1 MIAHVQPQDA
11 MTSAETKSIYIRD
24 LPPPLDITSHRD
36 PLATSMSFHLPTFLQ
51 LRSEPAN
58 GSGVCNVIT
67 SSDGH
72 LKLSATMSAEKVQTE
87 RYNKRKFI
95 PRNTK
100 NYIIP
105 CMTTDPIKRPVP
117 PGWQIYIHPEG
128 CLYYCYDSVVDF
140 HGYSRRIH
148 IITQADLVHDGIA
161 ETIENLAKLAYSH
174 AYQYPS
180 FPVNVDLVL
189 ELMDVRETITAG
201 YYFVH
206 HENRCLFWLQDFNA
220 TGILRECCGVTELS
234 HIQIELEAQYC
245 RGMVTAHASRKHI
258 DLFPHTSSLHS
269 QALQQLQQIIR
280 FAISDCM
287 TSEVSAVCAFSIDVL
302 KNTLD
307 LIKDV
312 DVENDWVQSAHDKC
326 FIARMMNHFRHC
338 QYLNY
343 HGQQGARLS
352 RDQTV
357 HDDSYEERSMM
368 MRCLAPLLFNAPYEH
383 VRSLHKLYVDSI
395 VNQLD
400 WRTFVQKLNAEM
412 QDFNL
417 LATVLLSVNVGFL
430 AIQSVDHGRGHSLSQ
445 VASYVSVISSFGS
458 MLLGVNIARQSYTRG
473 PDMVD
478 NAQARLESLVHPK
491 HGLETLAIIYSLPY
505 ALLMWGMI
513 FFVLAFFTECFRN
526 SSAVPVS
533 VAALIVLVLVGWSC
547 YTLGDSVERGHLFGS
562 VITAVQWIKNLPR
575 WVVKPNDKESAGSA
589 LSYGGKFR
597 WTFKLPGPL
606 N

>member
-1 MIAHVQPQDA
+1 
-11 MTSAETKSIYIRD
+11 MTNAETKSIYIRD
-24 LPPPLDITSHRD
+24 MPPPLDTTSHRD
-36 PLATSMSFHLPTFLQ
+36 PLPTSTSFHLPTFHQ
-51 LRSEPAN
+51 PRSGPVLVGN
-58 GSGVCNVIT
+58 GSGFCNVIT
-67 SSDGH
+67 SSDRY
-72 LKLSATMSAEKVQTE
+72 LRLSPMSAEGVQAE
-87 RYNKRKFI
+87 RYDKRKLI

-100 NYIIP
+100 NYTIP
-105 CMTTDPIKRPVP
+105 FMTTDPIERSVP
-117 PGWQIYIHPEG
+117 PGWQIFIHPEG
-128 CLYYCYDSVVDF
+128 CLYYCYESVVNFDR
-140 HGYSRRIH
+140 YSRKIH
-148 IITQADLVHDGIA
+148 VITQADLVHDGVA

-174 AYQYPS
+174 ACQYSS
-180 FPVNVDLVL
+180 FPVKVDLVL
-189 ELMDVRETITAG
+189 ELMDVGETITAG
-201 YYFVH
+201 YYFAH
-206 HENRCLFWLQDFNA
+206 HENRCLFWLQDFDA
-220 TGILRECCGVTELS
+220 TSILRECYGVTELS
-234 HIQIELEAQYC
+234 HMQIELEAQYW
-245 RGMVTAHASRKHI
+245 KHI
-258 DLFPHTSSLHS
+258 DLFPYTSALHS
-269 QALQQLQQIIR
+269 QVLKQLQQIIR

-312 DVENDWVQSAHDKC
+312 DVKNDWVQSAHDKC

-343 HGQQGARLS
+343 LGQQSARLS

-357 HDDSYEERSMM
+357 HGDSYGERSVM

-395 VNQLD
+395 VNLLD

-430 AIQSVDHGRGHSLSQ
+430 AIQSVDSGGGHSLSQ
-445 VASYVSVISSFGS
+445 VTSYVSVISSFGS

-513 FFVLAFFTECFRN
+513 FFVLAFFTECFN
-526 SSAVPVS
+526 HSSAVPSVPVS

-547 YTLGDSVERGHLFGS
+547 YTLGDSAERGHLSGS
-562 VITAVQWIKNLPR
+562 VLTAVQWIKDLPR
-575 WVVKPNDKESAGSA
+575 WVARSVSPHA
-589 LSYGGKFR
+589 
-597 WTFKLPGPL
+597 P
-606 N
+606 

>member
-1 MIAHVQPQDA
+1 MIVHVQPQDT

-24 LPPPLDITSHRD
+24 LPLPLDTTSYED
-36 PLATSMSFHLPTFLQ
+36 PLATSMYLHLPTFHQ
-51 LRSEPAN
+51 PRSGPVLVGN
-58 GSGVCNVIT
+58 GSGVCDVIT
-67 SSDGH
+67 SSDRYLGF
-72 LKLSATMSAEKVQTE
+72 SPMSAERVQAE
-87 RYNKRKFI
+87 RYDKRKHI
-95 PRNTK
+95 PKNTK
-100 NYIIP
+100 NYTIP
-105 CMTTDPIKRPVP
+105 FMTTDPIERPVP
-117 PGWQIYIHPEG
+117 PGWQIYTHPEG
-128 CLYYCYDSVVDF
+128 CLYYCYESSVNF
-140 HGYSRRIH
+140 HGYSRKIRV
-148 IITQADLVHDGIA
+148 ITQADLVHDGVA
-161 ETIENLAKLAYSH
+161 ETIENLARLVYSH
-174 AYQYPS
+174 ACQYSS

-189 ELMDVRETITAG
+189 ELMDVRETVTAG

-206 HENRCLFWLQDFNA
+206 HENRCLFWLQDFDA
-220 TGILRECCGVTELS
+220 TVILRECCGVTELS
-234 HIQIELEAQYC
+234 HKQIELEAQYW
-245 RGMVTAHASRKHI
+245 KHI
-258 DLFPHTSSLHS
+258 DLFPHTSALHC
-269 QALQQLQQIIR
+269 QVLRQLQQIIR

-307 LIKDV
+307 LVKDV

-357 HDDSYEERSMM
+357 HGDSYAERSMM

-395 VNQLD
+395 INLLD
-400 WRTFVQKLNAEM
+400 WRSFVQKLNVEM

-430 AIQSVDHGRGHSLSQ
+430 AIQTVDNGRGYSLSQ

-458 MLLGVNIARQSYTRG
+458 MLLGVNIARQSYTQG

-478 NAQARLESLVHPK
+478 NAQALLESLVHPK

-513 FFVLAFFTECFRN
+513 FFVLAFFTECFRH
-526 SSAVPVS
+526 SSAVPSVPVS

-547 YTLGDSVERGHLFGS
+547 YTLGDRVERGHLSGS
-562 VITAVQWIKNLPR
+562 VFTAVQWIKDLPR
-575 WVVKPNDKESAGSA
+575 WMVRSVSAHTPWCVSEA
-589 LSYGGKFR
+589 E
-597 WTFKLPGPL
+597 
-606 N
+606 

>member
-1 MIAHVQPQDA
+1 MIAHVQPLDA

-24 LPPPLDITSHRD
+24 LPLPLDTMSHRD
-36 PLATSMSFHLPTFLQ
+36 PLATSMSFHLPTILQ
-51 LRSEPAN
+51 LRCELVN

-67 SSDGH
+67 SDGH
-72 LKLSATMSAEKVQTE
+72 LKLSAIHAEGVQAE
-87 RYNKRKFI
+87 RYDKRKPI

-100 NYIIP
+100 NYTIP
-105 CMTTDPIKRPVP
+105 FMTTDPIERPIP
-117 PGWQIYIHPEG
+117 PGWQICIHPEG
-128 CLYYCYDSVVDF
+128 CLYYYYDSVVDF
-140 HGYSRRIH
+140 HGYSRKIH
-148 IITQADLVHDGIA
+148 VITQADLVHDEVA
-161 ETIENLAKLAYSH
+161 ETIENLAKLVYSH
-174 AYQYPS
+174 AYQYSS

-189 ELMDVRETITAG
+189 ELMDVGETSTAG

-206 HENRCLFWLQDFNA
+206 HENRCLFWLHDFDA

-234 HIQIELEAQYC
+234 HMQIELEAQYW
-245 RGMVTAHASRKHI
+245 KHI
-258 DLFPHTSSLHS
+258 DLFPHTSALHS
-269 QALQQLQQIIR
+269 QVLQQLQQIIR

-307 LIKDV
+307 LVKDV
-312 DVENDWVQSAHDKC
+312 NVENDWVQSAHDKC

-357 HDDSYEERSMM
+357 HGDSYEERSVM

-412 QDFNL
+412 QEFNL

-430 AIQSVDHGRGHSLSQ
+430 AIQSVDNGRGHSLSQ

-513 FFVLAFFTECFRN
+513 FFVLAFFTECFHH
-526 SSAVPVS
+526 SSAVPSVPVS

-547 YTLGDSVERGHLFGS
+547 YTLGDSVERVHLSGS
-562 VITAVQWIKNLPR
+562 VLTAVQWVRDLPR
-575 WVVKPNDKESAGSA
+575 WMVRSVSA
-589 LSYGGKFR
+589 R
-597 WTFKLPGPL
+597 MPGYISEAE
-606 N
+606 